1 MKLTSVKAVKTLMMP
16 EEMNATSA
24 ALVMTSKQ
32 GGTIDPCSAICNY
45 IVHFPHETLHAGV
58 WFINQL

>member
-1 MKLTSVKAVKTLMMP
+1 MKLTSVKAVKMLMMP

-32 GGTIDPCSAICNY
+32 GGKIDPSSANCND
-45 IVHFPHETLHAGV
+45 IVNFPHKNPLSCNMV
-58 WFINQL
+58 S